1 MGYYEILAYLEKQ
14 LDDIQTKHDYLKK
27 KRDRAIQTKELAE
40 EFDLNVRSIR
50 EVIRAMHKRDEIE
63 VMEGLIKSTE
73 KYYVLSEKYLEK
85 KKAWTKPK

>member
-14 LDDIQTKHDYLKK
+14 LDDIKSKHDYLKK
-27 KRDRAIQTKELAE
+27 KRDKAIQTKELAE

-50 EVIRAMHKRDEIE
+50 EVIRAMQKREEIE
-63 VMEGLIKSTE
+63 VMEGLVKCTE

-85 KKAWTKPK
+85 KKGWTKAK